1 MEPSAEETR
10 DEQMARHAQEML
22 ACRSARIRPKPVY
35 PVKAVIT
42 LSDGTQYTLIPNK
55 DEHGIPQAEFEIKV
69 PMDDEK
75 IACSF
80 SGTGKVY
87 IRYEEAP

>member
-22 ACRSARIRPKPVY
+22 ACRSARIQPKPVY

-42 LSDGTQYTLIPNK
+42 LSDGTKYTFIPNK
-55 DEHGIPQAEFEIKV
+55 DARGNSQVDLEISRLAGDKETFIEFTGIGEVFL
-69 PMDDEK
+69 
-75 IACSF
+75 
-80 SGTGKVY
+80 G
-87 IRYEEAP
+87 YEEEA